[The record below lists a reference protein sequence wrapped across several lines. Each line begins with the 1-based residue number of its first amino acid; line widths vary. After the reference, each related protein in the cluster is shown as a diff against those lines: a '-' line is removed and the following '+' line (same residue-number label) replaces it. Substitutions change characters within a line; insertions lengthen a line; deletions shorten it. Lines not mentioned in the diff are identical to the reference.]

1 MASHAAQ
8 APAAQAISDTPMPER
23 ARRRWIGL
31 LVACLGQMVMFVNI
45 TQTTATLAPIQE
57 DLHVSSSTLVWIASI
72 YSVMVA
78 SFVLSAGTVGDIV
91 GRRRIFALGAFLLGA
106 GSLTVSLSPGSTG
119 VLIGEAIMGLGGAAV
134 LPNSLSIVTH
144 LFTDAHERVRAVGI
158 WAAVSGI
165 GLGFGPIAAGVILE
179 RYSWHA
185 VFLVNVVLAA
195 VVLLLT
201 PRFVAESRHPGRHL
215 DPPGLVLAIA
225 AIGALNY
232 GVIDGGHSGFGSAR
246 AVWAFVVAALALVAF
261 ILVEARTRTPM
272 LKLRLFRISSFAT
285 ANVVALFAQYGFVAT
300 AFAQVLYLERVRH
313 ESILRSGLL
322 LLPLM
327 LAYVILS
334 SVAAPLSR
342 VIGFKATLGIG
353 ALIAAAG
360 NLLMINQDP
369 STSLV
374 TVGILMAM
382 FGAGAGLILPPV
394 TAVSMIS
401 VPHAD
406 GGMASGSVNLFRQ
419 VGGTL
424 GATITGTILTSGLTS
439 RLPEQLT
446 GRGLSRPVAEKL
458 TAAISSGASASSA
471 SAALRETI
479 TAAVGGAFSGALH
492 LAVLLPGAAIL
503 AGGAAAVVLI
513 RNRPGQP
520 SASPVA
526 AGNTR
531 VTAQEPGSKP
541 HLVPA
546 GTAVVGQPATG
557 YASVLSGPSA
567 RETHLDGMTGRVIHG
582 FVRDGAGTAVEAATL
597 TLISLQGRQLGRA
610 HVGLDGEYALN
621 APAGGS
627 YVLIAAADGRQ
638 PQAATVVVGEGPLGY
653 DVVLSATSGLA
664 GVVRDAADG
673 KPVAEAMV
681 VVTDVRGEVLAT
693 GMTGPSGVFT
703 FHDLFAGTFT
713 VAVNAAAYRPF
724 ALPVEV
730 GDQGIS
736 RLEVDLNRGAV
747 LRGTVRAGA
756 GRRPLPDARVTLVDA
771 AGNVAGTAVTGD
783 DGSYAF
789 TDLDSGYYTLTA
801 SGYAPVATSLS
812 LDGPGASGY
821 DVELGHPDQ

>member
-1 MASHAAQ
+1 MASHAAN
-8 APAAQAISDTPMPER
+8 TPTPPRVR
-23 ARRRWIGL
+23 ARWIGL

-45 TQTTATLAPIQE
+45 TQTTATLAPIQQ
-57 DLHVSSSTLVWIASI
+57 DLHVPGSTLVWMASI
-72 YSVMVA
+72 YSVVVA

-91 GRRRIFALGAFLLGA
+91 GRRRIFALGALLLGA

-144 LFTDAHERVRAVGI
+144 LFTDAHERTRAVGI

-165 GLGFGPIAAGVILE
+165 GLGFGPVAAGVILE

-195 VVLLLT
+195 IVLLLT

-232 GVIDGGHSGFGSAR
+232 GVIDGGHSGFDSAR
-246 AVWAFVVAALALVAF
+246 ALWAFVVAALALVAL

-272 LKLRLFRISSFAT
+272 LKLRLFRIPSFAT
-285 ANVVALFAQYGFVAT
+285 ANVVALIVQYGFVAT
-300 AFAQVLYLERVRH
+300 AFAQVLYLERVRY

-353 ALIAAAG
+353 ALLAAAG

-394 TAVSMIS
+394 TAVSVIS
-401 VPHAD
+401 VPHTD
-406 GGMASGSVNLFRQ
+406 GGMASGTVNLFRQ

-439 RLPEQLT
+439 RLPDQLT
-446 GRGLSRPVAEKL
+446 GRGLPRPVAEKL
-458 TAAISSGASASSA
+458 TAAVSSGAPASHA

-479 TAAVGGAFSGALH
+479 NAAVGGAFSGALH
-492 LAVLLPGAAIL
+492 LAVLIPGAAIT
-503 AGGAAAVVLI
+503 AGGAAAVILI

-520 SASPVA
+520 AASPVVA
-526 AGNTR
+526 ENTQ
-531 VTAQEPGSKP
+531 VTVREPDP
-541 HLVPA
+541 EPQLVGA
-546 GTAVVGQPATG
+546 GTAALGRPVTA
-557 YASVLSGPSA
+557 YAGPGPSGRKA
-567 RETHLDGMTGRVIHG
+567 ALDGITGTVVHG
-582 FVRDGAGTAVEAATL
+582 FVRDVAGASVGAATL
-597 TLISLQGRQLGRA
+597 TLISLQGRQLGRT
-610 HVGLDGEYALN
+610 HVGPDGRYALT

-627 YVLIAAADGRQ
+627 YVLITAADGRQ
-638 PQAATVVVGEGPLGY
+638 PQAATVVLGDAPLSH
-653 DVVLSATSGLA
+653 DVILSATSGLT
-664 GVVRDAADG
+664 GVVCDAADG
-673 KPVAEAMV
+673 RPVTDAMV

-693 GMTGPSGVFT
+693 ATTGESGTFT
-703 FHDLFAGTFT
+703 FNELASGTLT
-713 VAVNAAAYRPF
+713 VAVNAAAYRPA
-724 ALPVEV
+724 ALPIEV
-730 GDQGIS
+730 GDQGIT
-736 RLEVDLNRGAV
+736 RLDVDLSRGAV

-771 AGNVAGTAVTGD
+771 AGNVAGTAITGD

-789 TDLDSGYYTLTA
+789 TDLDSGDYTLTA
-801 SGYAPVATSLS
+801 SGYPPVATSLS
-812 LDGPGASGY
+812 LNGPGPSGC
-821 DVELGHPDQ
+821 DVELGHPHE

>member
-1 MASHAAQ
+1 
-8 APAAQAISDTPMPER
+8 
-23 ARRRWIGL
+23 
-31 LVACLGQMVMFVNI
+31 MVMFVNI
-45 TQTTATLAPIQE
+45 TQTTATLAPIQQ
-57 DLHVSSSTLVWIASI
+57 DLHVSSSTLVWMASI
-72 YSVMVA
+72 YSVVVA

-91 GRRRIFALGAFLLGA
+91 GRRRIFALGALLLGA

-144 LFTDAHERVRAVGI
+144 LFTDAHERTRAVGI

-195 VVLLLT
+195 IVLLLT

-232 GVIDGGHSGFGSAR
+232 GVIDGGHSGFDSAR
-246 AVWAFVVAALALVAF
+246 ALWAFVVAALALVAL

-272 LKLRLFRISSFAT
+272 LKLRLFRIPSFAT
-285 ANVVALFAQYGFVAT
+285 ANVVALIVQYGFVAT

-353 ALIAAAG
+353 ALLAAAG

-394 TAVSMIS
+394 TAVSVIS
-401 VPHAD
+401 VPHTD
-406 GGMASGSVNLFRQ
+406 GGMASGTVNLFRQ

-439 RLPEQLT
+439 RLPDQLT
-446 GRGLSRPVAEKL
+446 GRGLPRPLAQKL
-458 TAAISSGASASSA
+458 TAAVSSGAPASHA

-492 LAVLLPGAAIL
+492 LAVLIPGVAIT
-503 AGGAAAVVLI
+503 AGGAAAVILI

-520 SASPVA
+520 AASPVVAENTQVTVREPDLEPQLVGADTA
-526 AGNTR
+526 ALGR
-531 VTAQEPGSKP
+531 PVTAY
-541 HLVPA
+541 A
-546 GTAVVGQPATG
+546 GP
-557 YASVLSGPSA
+557 GPSGRKA
-567 RETHLDGMTGRVIHG
+567 ALDGITGTVVHG
-582 FVRDGAGTAVEAATL
+582 FVRDVAGASVGAATL
-597 TLISLQGRQLGRA
+597 TLISLQGRQLGRT
-610 HVGLDGEYALN
+610 HVGPDGRYALT

-627 YVLIAAADGRQ
+627 YVLITAADGRQ
-638 PQAATVVVGEGPLGY
+638 PQAATIVLGDAPLSH
-653 DVVLSATSGLA
+653 DVILSATSGLT

-673 KPVAEAMV
+673 RPVTDAMV

-693 GMTGPSGVFT
+693 ATTGESGAFT
-703 FHDLFAGTFT
+703 VNELASGTLT
-713 VAVNAAAYRPF
+713 VAVNAAAYRPT
-724 ALPVEV
+724 ALPIEI
-730 GDQGIS
+730 GDQGIT
-736 RLEVDLNRGAV
+736 RLDVDLSRGAV
-747 LRGTVRAGA
+747 LHGTVRAGA

-771 AGNVAGTAVTGD
+771 AGNIAGTAITGD

-789 TDLDSGYYTLTA
+789 TDLDHGDYTLTA
-801 SGYAPVATSLS
+801 SGYPPVATSLS
-812 LDGPGASGY
+812 LNGPGHNGC
-821 DVELGHPDQ
+821 DIELGHPHQ

>member
-1 MASHAAQ
+1 MASHAAE
-8 APAAQAISDTPMPER
+8 APAARAIADTQR

-45 TQTTATLAPIQE
+45 TQTTAILTPIQQ
-57 DLHVSSSTLVWIASI
+57 DLHVPSSTLVWMASL

-91 GRRRIFALGAFLLGA
+91 GRRRIFALGAFLLGG
-106 GSLTVSLSPGSTG
+106 GSLTVSLSSGSTG
-119 VLIGEAIMGLGGAAV
+119 VLAGEAIMGLGGAAV

-144 LFTDAHERVRAVGI
+144 LFTDAHERTRAVGI

-165 GLGFGPIAAGVILE
+165 GLGVGPIAAGVILE

-215 DPPGLVLAIA
+215 DPPGLVLGVA

-246 AVWAFVVAALALVAF
+246 AVWAFVVAALALVAL

-272 LKLRLFRISSFAT
+272 LKLRLFRIPSFDT
-285 ANVVALFAQYGFVAT
+285 ANVVALIAQYGFVAT
-300 AFAQVLYLERVRH
+300 AFTQVLYLERVRH

-327 LAYVILS
+327 LAYVIFS
-334 SVAAPLSR
+334 FVAAPLAR
-342 VIGFKATLGIG
+342 AIGFKATLGIG
-353 ALIAAAG
+353 ALLAAAG

-369 STSLV
+369 STSLA

-394 TAVSMIS
+394 TAVSVIS

-406 GGMASGSVNLFRQ
+406 GGMASGTVNLFRQ

-424 GATITGTILTSGLTS
+424 GATVTGTILTSGLTS
-439 RLPEQLT
+439 RLPDQLT
-446 GRGLSRPVAEKL
+446 SRGLRPSVAEKL
-458 TAAISSGASASSA
+458 TAAVSSGAPASKA
-471 SAALRETI
+471 SRALRETI

-492 LAVLLPGAAIL
+492 LAVLIPGAAIL

-520 SASPVA
+520 AASPVA
-526 AGNTR
+526 AGNTQATVR
-531 VTAQEPGSKP
+531 EPEP
-541 HLVPA
+541 EPQLVRA
-546 GTAVVGQPATG
+546 GTAAFGRPATG
-557 YASVLSGPSA
+557 YTAALSGSSG
-567 RETHLDGMTGRVIHG
+567 RETPLDGMTGTVVHG
-582 FVRDGAGTAVEAATL
+582 FVRDGTGTAVAAATL
-597 TLISLQGRQLGRA
+597 TLISLQGTQLGRA
-610 HVGLDGEYALN
+610 HVGPDGGYALT

-627 YVLIAAADGRQ
+627 YVLITAADGRQ
-638 PQAATVVVGEGPLGY
+638 PQASTVVVGEEPLGY
-653 DVVLSATSGLA
+653 DVVLSGAGGLT

-681 VVTDVRGEVLAT
+681 VVTDVRGEVLVADTT
-693 GMTGPSGVFT
+693 GESGAFT
-703 FHDLFAGTFT
+703 FNELTAGAFT
-713 VAVNAAAYRPF
+713 VAVSAAAYRPV

-730 GDQGIS
+730 GEHVT
-736 RLEVDLNRGAV
+736 RLEVDLSRGAV

-771 AGNVAGTAVTGD
+771 AGNVAGTAITDD

-789 TDLDSGYYTLTA
+789 TDLDSGEYTLTA
-801 SGYAPVATSLS
+801 SGYAPAATSLS
-812 LDGPGASGY
+812 LDGPGRSGH
-821 DVELGHPDQ
+821 DMELAHPDQ

>member
-1 MASHAAQ
+1 MASHAAN
-8 APAAQAISDTPMPER
+8 TPTPPR
-23 ARRRWIGL
+23 ARTRWIGL

-45 TQTTATLAPIQE
+45 TQTTATLAPIQQ
-57 DLHVSSSTLVWIASI
+57 DLHVSGSTLVWMASI
-72 YSVMVA
+72 YSVVVA

-91 GRRRIFALGAFLLGA
+91 GRRRIFALGALLLGA

-119 VLIGEAIMGLGGAAV
+119 VLIGEAIMGLGGASV
-134 LPNSLSIVTH
+134 LPNSLSIVSH
-144 LFTDAHERVRAVGI
+144 LFTDAHERTRAVGI

-165 GLGFGPIAAGVILE
+165 GLGFGPVAAGVILE

-195 VVLLLT
+195 IVLLLT
-201 PRFVAESRHPGRHL
+201 PRFVAESRHRGRHL

-232 GVIDGGHSGFGSAR
+232 GVIDGGHSGFDSAR
-246 AVWAFVVAALALVAF
+246 ALCAFVVAALALVAL

-272 LKLRLFRISSFAT
+272 LKLRLFRIPSFAT
-285 ANVVALFAQYGFVAT
+285 ANVVALIVQYGFVAT

-353 ALIAAAG
+353 ALLAAAG

-394 TAVSMIS
+394 TAVSVIS
-401 VPHAD
+401 VPHSD
-406 GGMASGSVNLFRQ
+406 GGMASGTVNLFRQ

-439 RLPEQLT
+439 RLPDQLT
-446 GRGLSRPVAEKL
+446 GRGLPRPLAQKL
-458 TAAISSGASASSA
+458 TAAVSSGAPASHA

-492 LAVLLPGAAIL
+492 LAVLIPGAAIT
-503 AGGAAAVVLI
+503 AGGAAAVIFI

-520 SASPVA
+520 AASQVVA
-526 AGNTR
+526 ENTQ
-531 VTAQEPGSKP
+531 VTVREPDP
-541 HLVPA
+541 EPQLVGA
-546 GTAVVGQPATG
+546 GTAALGRPVTAHATAG
-557 YASVLSGPSA
+557 PGPSGRTA
-567 RETHLDGMTGRVIHG
+567 PLDGITGTVVHG
-582 FVRDGAGTAVEAATL
+582 FVRDVAGASVGAATL
-597 TLISLQGRQLGRA
+597 TLISLQGRQLGRT
-610 HVGLDGEYALN
+610 HVGPDGRFALT

-627 YVLIAAADGRQ
+627 YVLITAADGRQ
-638 PQAATVVVGEGPLGY
+638 PQAATIVLGDAPLSH
-653 DVVLSATSGLA
+653 DVILSATSGLT

-673 KPVAEAMV
+673 RPVRDAMV
-681 VVTDVRGEVLAT
+681 IVTDIRGEVLAT
-693 GMTGPSGVFT
+693 ATTGESGTFT
-703 FHDLFAGTFT
+703 FNELAAGTLT
-713 VAVNAAAYRPF
+713 VAVNAAAYRPT
-724 ALPVEV
+724 ALPIEV
-730 GDQGIS
+730 GDQAIT
-736 RLEVDLNRGAV
+736 RLDVDLSHGAV
-747 LRGTVRAGA
+747 LHGTVRAGA
-756 GRRPLPDARVTLVDA
+756 ERRPLPDARVTLVDA
-771 AGNVAGTAVTGD
+771 AGNIAGTAITGD
-783 DGSYAF
+783 DGSYTF
-789 TDLDSGYYTLTA
+789 TDLDHGNYTLTA
-801 SGYAPVATSLS
+801 SGYPPVATSLS
-812 LDGPGASGY
+812 LNGPRHSGC
-821 DVELGHPDQ
+821 DVELGHPHQ

>member
-1 MASHAAQ
+1 MASHAAN
-8 APAAQAISDTPMPER
+8 TPTPPR
-23 ARRRWIGL
+23 ARARWIGL

-45 TQTTATLAPIQE
+45 TQTTATLAPIQQ
-57 DLHVSSSTLVWIASI
+57 DLHVSSSTLVWMASI
-72 YSVMVA
+72 YSVVVA

-91 GRRRIFALGAFLLGA
+91 GRRRIFALGALLLGA

-144 LFTDAHERVRAVGI
+144 LFTDAHERTRAVGI

-195 VVLLLT
+195 IVLLLT

-232 GVIDGGHSGFGSAR
+232 GVIDGGHSGFDSAR
-246 AVWAFVVAALALVAF
+246 ALWAFVVAALALVAL

-272 LKLRLFRISSFAT
+272 LKLRLFRIPSFAT
-285 ANVVALFAQYGFVAT
+285 ANVVALIVQYGFVAT

-353 ALIAAAG
+353 ALLAAAG

-394 TAVSMIS
+394 TAVSVIS
-401 VPHAD
+401 VPHTD
-406 GGMASGSVNLFRQ
+406 GGMASGTVNLFRQ

-439 RLPEQLT
+439 RLPDQLT
-446 GRGLSRPVAEKL
+446 GRGLPRPLAQKL
-458 TAAISSGASASSA
+458 TAAVSSGAPASHA

-492 LAVLLPGAAIL
+492 LAVLIPGVAIT
-503 AGGAAAVVLI
+503 AGGAAAVILI

-520 SASPVA
+520 AASPVVA
-526 AGNTR
+526 ENTQ
-531 VTAQEPGSKP
+531 VTVREPDLEP
-541 HLVPA
+541 QLVGA
-546 GTAVVGQPATG
+546 GTAALGRPVTA
-557 YASVLSGPSA
+557 YAGPGPSGRKA
-567 RETHLDGMTGRVIHG
+567 ALDGITGTVVHG
-582 FVRDGAGTAVEAATL
+582 FVRDVAGASVGAATL
-597 TLISLQGRQLGRA
+597 TLISLQGRQLGRT
-610 HVGLDGEYALN
+610 HVGPDGRYALT

-627 YVLIAAADGRQ
+627 YVLITAADGRQ
-638 PQAATVVVGEGPLGY
+638 PQAATIVLGDAPLSH
-653 DVVLSATSGLA
+653 DVILSATSGLT

-673 KPVAEAMV
+673 RPVTDAMV

-693 GMTGPSGVFT
+693 ATTGESGAFT
-703 FHDLFAGTFT
+703 VNELASGTLT
-713 VAVNAAAYRPF
+713 VAVNAAAYRPT
-724 ALPVEV
+724 ALPIEI
-730 GDQGIS
+730 GDQGIT
-736 RLEVDLNRGAV
+736 RLDVDLSRGAV
-747 LRGTVRAGA
+747 LHGTVRAGA

-771 AGNVAGTAVTGD
+771 AGNIAGTAITGD

-789 TDLDSGYYTLTA
+789 TDLDHGDYTLTA
-801 SGYAPVATSLS
+801 SGYPPVATSLS
-812 LDGPGASGY
+812 LNGPGHNGC
-821 DVELGHPDQ
+821 DIELGHPHQ